1 MKGTGNFRGIMMS
14 MVYLRKAIAE
24 KKLVNKDELSLKT
37 SVWRKT
43 LLTTINTKTN
53 EVLPSYGDIY
63 CSFQFL
69 KLDIDFVRLNVYP
82 LVRSLEKWFR
92 ELSLIFPSSR
102 EFNNFGT
109 ITSIF
114 EDHLSNGCIHVNV
127 N

>member
-1 MKGTGNFRGIMMS
+1 MKGTGNFSGIMMS
-14 MVYLRKAIAE
+14 LSYLRKAIAE

-43 LLTTINTKTN
+43 LLTTQKK
-53 EVLPSYGDIY
+53 VLPSYGDIY

-69 KLDIDFVRLNVYP
+69 KLDIDFVRLNVYS

-102 EFNNFGT
+102 EFNNFAT
-109 ITSIF
+109 VTSIF